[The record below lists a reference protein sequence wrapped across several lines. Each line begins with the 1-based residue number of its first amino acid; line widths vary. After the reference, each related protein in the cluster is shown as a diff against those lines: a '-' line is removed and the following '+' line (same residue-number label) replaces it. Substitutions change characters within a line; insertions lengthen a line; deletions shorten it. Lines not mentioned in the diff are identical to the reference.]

1 MSYEKLSKNYNRTNI
16 ETAGKIDLVI
26 LCYERTTQLLIQAKG
41 HFKENEIEK
50 KARKMQKALDIINE
64 LQSCLCMKEGGQ
76 IARNL
81 DAIYTYLNKRLLL
94 GDIQQDISAFDE
106 CVRILTELKGA
117 WDEIAGRG
125 ADPIGAYDK
134 SRLSADHAQIAA

>member
-1 MSYEKLSKNYNRTNI
+1 MGYGKFSNNYKRTSI

-26 LCYERTTQLLIQAKG
+26 MCYERATQLLIQAKD
-41 HFKENEIEK
+41 HFKEDEIEK

-64 LQSCLCMKEGGQ
+64 LQCCLNMKEGGQ

-94 GDIQQDISAFDE
+94 GDIHKDLTAFDE
-106 CVRILTELKGA
+106 CVHILSELKVA
-117 WDEIAGRG
+117 WDGVASRG
-125 ADPIGAYDK
+125 SEPIGVTGNP
-134 SRLSADHAQIAA
+134 SLSPDHAQIAA